1 MFQVLKKASDIPEY
15 SFLPAYNSFL
25 IKTLNP
31 LHLNQGYNFLVT
43 GMITC
48 LLVYMPSIAATLTS
62 NHTVIIR

>member
-15 SFLPAYNSFL
+15 SFLHAYNSFL

-43 GMITC
+43 GF
-48 LLVYMPSIAATLTS
+48 SIYALHSSNIKLKSHS
-62 NHTVIIR
+62 NH

>member
-15 SFLPAYNSFL
+15 SFLHAYNSFL

-48 LLVYMPSIAATLTS
+48 LLVYTLHSCNIKLKSHS
-62 NHTVIIR
+62 NH